1 MIEKPKLLTSFSYI
15 GKTYVTTDF
24 LVSYFSLASRRTI
37 TDWIKKGLS
46 PIKEK
51 DLSKSNLFDLKETI
65 KWVEENI
72 NKTQSSNAK
81 KKTDITVEEELEDK
95 LERLFEEFKK
105 ANTNEKRKMLFKNP
119 NLIESFNKT
128 EDFIKKFSL
137 NREYDAS
144 YVLRQDVKDSQQSMA
159 SMFISFLKS
168 AMPILSKN
176 LQNKTQDEIYHELD
190 NYFKKQIT
198 HLVKYISK
206 EYEVIVTHHELIE
219 LIIDLI
225 VIDEVEPI
233 QIKTKLE
240 EIK

>member
-1 MIEKPKLLTSFSYI
+1 MIEKPKSLTSFSYM

-81 KKTDITVEEELEDK
+81 KKTDITVEEDMEDK

-105 ANTNEKRKMLFKNP
+105 ATTNEKRKMLFKNP
-119 NLIESFNKT
+119 NLIESLNKT

>member
-1 MIEKPKLLTSFSYI
+1 MIEKPKSLTSFSYM

-24 LVSYFSLASRRTI
+24 LVSYFSLADRRTI
-37 TDWIKKGLS
+37 TNWIKKGLT

-81 KKTDITVEEELEDK
+81 KKTDNTEEDQEDK

-105 ANTNEKRKMLFKNP
+105 ANTNEKRKMLFKNQ

-233 QIKTKLE
+233 EIKTKLE

>member
-1 MIEKPKLLTSFSYI
+1 MIEKPKSLTSFSYM

-24 LVSYFSLASRRTI
+24 IISYFSLADRRTI
-37 TDWIKKGLS
+37 TNWIKKGLT

-81 KKTDITVEEELEDK
+81 KKTDIIVEEELEDK

-233 QIKTKLE
+233 QIKNKLE
-240 EIK
+240 EIR

>member
-37 TDWIKKGLS
+37 TDWIKKGLT

-81 KKTDITVEEELEDK
+81 KKTDNTEEDQEDK
-95 LERLFEEFKK
+95 LERLFEEFRK
-105 ANTNEKRKMLFKNP
+105 ANTNEKRKMLFKHP

-190 NYFKKQIT
+190 KYFKKQIT

>member
-1 MIEKPKLLTSFSYI
+1 MIEKPKSLTSFSYI

-81 KKTDITVEEELEDK
+81 KKTDITVEEDMEDK

-105 ANTNEKRKMLFKNP
+105 ATTNEKRKMLFKNP
-119 NLIESFNKT
+119 NLIESLNKT